1 MYKIRIQL
9 KSFSAAHRLLN
20 YHADKCSNL
29 HGHNYDISVTLG
41 AKQLNK
47 FGFVMD
53 FRQVKELCNDWVDK
67 YCDHAVILNKDDV
80 TLLEFFQKEQQ
91 KFFLLANEDSTSVE
105 NLAKYAFMQLT
116 EIIEQE
122 DKQIK
127 LLQVEISE
135 TENCT
140 AIYAK

>member
-1 MYKIRIQL
+1 MYKIRIRL

-41 AKQLNK
+41 AEQLNE

-53 FRQVKELCNDWVDK
+53 FRQVKELCNDWVEK
-67 YCDHAVILNKDDV
+67 HWDHAVILNEDDS
-80 TLLEFFQKEQQ
+80 TLLEFLKREQQ
-91 KFFLLANEDSTSVE
+91 KIFLLPNKRPTSVE
-105 NLAKYAFMQLT
+105 NLAKYAFTQLT

>member
-67 YCDHAVILNKDDV
+67 YWDHAVILNKDDV
-80 TLLEFFQKEQQ
+80 TLLEFLQKEQQ

>member
-1 MYKIRIQL
+1 MHKIRIQL
-9 KSFSAAHRLLN
+9 KSFSAAHRLRN
-20 YHADKCSNL
+20 YHTNKCCNL

-41 AKQLNK
+41 AKQLNE

-53 FRQVKELCNDWVDK
+53 FRRVKELCNDWVEK
-67 YCDHAVILNKDDV
+67 YWDHAVIVDEKDI
-80 TLLEFFQKEQQ
+80 TLLKFLQKEQQ
-91 KFFLLANEDSTSVE
+91 KIFLLPNKHLTSVE

-116 EIIEQE
+116 KIIEQE

-135 TENCT
+135 TEKCI

>member
-1 MYKIRIQL
+1 MHKIRIQL
-9 KSFSAAHRLLN
+9 KSFSAAHRLRN

-29 HGHNYDISVTLG
+29 HGHNYNISVTLG
-41 AKQLNK
+41 TKQLNE

-53 FRQVKELCNDWVDK
+53 FRRVKELCNDWIEK
-67 YCDHAVILNKDDV
+67 YWDHAVILNENDSA
-80 TLLEFFQKEQQ
+80 LLGFLKREQQ
-91 KFFLLANEDSTSVE
+91 KFFLLPNECPTSVE
-105 NLAKYAFMQLT
+105 NLAKYAFTQLT
-116 EIIEQE
+116 KIIEQAN
-122 DKQIK
+122 KQIK

>member
-67 YCDHAVILNKDDV
+67 YWDHAVILNKDDV
-80 TLLEFFQKEQQ
+80 TLLPTNYESTFDEVT
-91 KFFLLANEDSTSVE
+91 FLLDDFND
-105 NLAKYAFMQLT
+105 
-116 EIIEQE
+116 
-122 DKQIK
+122 
-127 LLQVEISE
+127 VEIVK
-135 TENCT
+135 T
-140 AIYAK
+140 AVTVEE

>member
-1 MYKIRIQL
+1 MYKIRIKL
-9 KSFSAAHRLLN
+9 KSFSAAHRLRN

-41 AKQLNK
+41 AEQLNK

-53 FRQVKELCNDWVDK
+53 FRRVKELCNDWVERHW
-67 YCDHAVILNKDDV
+67 DHAVIVDENDR
-80 TLLEFFQKEQQ
+80 TLLDFLQKDKQ
-91 KFFLLANEDSTSVE
+91 KFFLLQNKHLTSVE
-105 NLAKYAFMQLT
+105 NLAKYAFTQLT

-122 DKQIK
+122 DKRIK

-135 TENCT
+135 TEKCI
-140 AIYAK
+140 AIYEK